1 VIGDLRLVV
10 ANSGTGTISSP
21 EDLRKRTKEFALR
34 VIQLFRALP
43 KTEEARVLGRQ
54 ILRSGT
60 AVAANYRSACRGRS
74 RADFI
79 SKNGITVEEADE
91 TAFWLELLIDA
102 GIVKKVRL
110 EKLLVEANEL
120 VRIFQATRTTAKVR
134 SNHKSQITNGLR

>member
-1 VIGDLRLVV
+1 MENDASKAVLSPDDLR
-10 ANSGTGTISSP
+10 A
-21 EDLRKRTKEFALR
+21 RTKDFALR
-34 VIQLFRALP
+34 TIKLFRALP

-60 AVAANYRSACRGRS
+60 SVAANYRSACRGRS

-79 SKNGITVEEADE
+79 SRIGITLEEADE
-91 TAFWLELLIDA
+91 TVFWLELLIDA

-110 EKLLVEANEL
+110 EKLLGESNEL

-134 SNHKSQITNGLR
+134 VQSQITNRKWFEGTDATN